1 MKRKVTCFTSM
12 ALAVLMA
19 VSPIAGNSFSV
30 FAAEPSDDTTAIQ
43 VTPTEEELSD
53 EIVVEAD
60 SDAIEVKKEMQASVK
75 VGDTGESDI
84 TVEKEYLAGD
94 SIPVHVTAENPA
106 DKAADF
112 RLYFWDYGETLPEDK
127 AEWSE
132 VLTDACEDVKIAE
145 LQDTDEYIVDLKQ
158 GEDTVQGKVSFISD
172 KDDNDQLA
180 NAYLSIEL
188 PAGAAMDTV
197 FHISS
202 DVAETVTVIPVFGAE
217 SENAFYGDAAAAQ
230 WKENPIVVEADQSED
245 TAETE
250 PETEDADAIVVETEE
265 PADSFLSI
273 YVGESDTETSDE
285 ENSDIEVES
294 ETDAESEISV
304 EAEGKENDAVTDTP
318 DTAELNASDFATMR
332 LVVLADDASVIA
344 NDSDVIGQ
352 YGNVYLLQ
360 FTSIQQA
367 MNAYMYYKDKVTAV
381 EPDAT
386 VEAAAETES
395 VQEAEIAMTEDENP
409 VAMLN
414 EVEASE
420 EVQDAHGVI
429 ALIDTGVSESKNVID
444 RVSVIDDAL
453 EGNEHG
459 DDMVEAIV
467 SQDAEAKI
475 LSIRA
480 MDDNGFGT
488 VSSLVAAMEYAIE
501 QKVDIINLSV
511 YGKATLVTSVLEH
524 EIQKAVEAGIVV
536 IGAAGNDGADVA
548 GYMPGNVEAAYII
561 GAANEDGSRLDTSN
575 FGATVDYNVVA
586 GTTSEAAAL
595 FTGFVAANGMDAVTG
610 VQNNGL
616 IYSADFIS
624 DTWENAGK
632 DKTKTVTLGNTV
644 NGMVQFL
651 TEDGTALEKN
661 MNSYSVGSK
670 VFIKVTPDD
679 NYTLDHMNTYC
690 DGNEF
695 NLDIQYNLETKQFY
709 FEMPDKDI
717 TLQVVFLRNQTP
729 EELSE
734 LAYSSMPK
742 TISRAAKVASNASA
756 RASEYLTVGDYI
768 SYEGYSTNRFSI
780 NGNVAFCLEPKR
792 PTPSQGYHTRVN
804 LYTVANANGSK
815 QSTDR
820 LRAAMWF
827 SYGAPGFDKSMWP
840 DSWIDGQPITDE
852 QLYCLSHIMVAR
864 IFQNGAGDY
873 GTSDEFKDWLW
884 YWCTGN
890 NESSY
895 GQNTYHKIAGR
906 EDEVPDGFTAYI
918 LDTGGDQLVIG
929 YDYVPKQYTN
939 LTVDKKWIDGNN
951 KSGVRPSSVTIQ
963 LYRSDSDKPIKTVTL
978 SASNNW
984 TYTFKNML
992 MKDGSKGYSYSVK
1005 EVSVPNYKSSNK
1017 AWTGAIDN
1025 GYHKVIENTVNLNTD
1040 LTIKKNWSDYDNSL
1054 GARPSSITVNLYRG
1068 TSNPVSTTGT
1078 PYRTATLSASNNWT
1092 YTFKDMPK
1100 QYGNTTYSYAIK
1112 EVDVSS
1118 DYVTSGSVWSGN
1130 DRDGYSKTLTNT
1142 LLVGYLKLHK
1152 DSSLPNVTNGNRCYD
1167 LKGAEYTV
1175 YQTRSGNTLSN
1186 PVGKLTTNSN
1196 GDTNTLRLL
1205 RRTYY
1210 VKETKAATGYELDST
1225 IYTVTISGNHTESKP
1240 YLLNVKDVPGNDPTG
1255 IEIDKIYNGPDTDTV
1270 KKMPLTGTQFTIK
1283 YYDGYYNTEN
1293 ELKGK
1298 TPLRTWVLE
1307 VKEINGR
1314 YMAMLTD
1321 SYLVSGELYRDGAG
1335 QPCLP
1340 LGTITIQE
1348 TKAAPG
1354 YTLDG
1359 YLKDKNG
1366 NVIATDSEL
1375 YVAKITE
1382 DSGAVAL
1389 QGGNEFKGENTPTP
1403 NIIKLKKF
1411 DSDGKTPLAGVTF
1424 EIRNSDGD
1432 LVEETKTNSKGE
1444 IVFDDLYPDV
1454 YTIKETATVDG
1465 HTLLKDPIVIEVPM
1479 MLTDKEVK
1487 DYGIDTKDESVVYNE
1502 ANKTWYIHEFTFEV
1516 TNNVTFK
1523 MPMSG
1528 GFTTPMTFV
1537 PLIAGMGIMGGLG
1550 VVGFRKKRKK

>member
-19 VSPIAGNSFSV
+19 VSPIAGSSFSV

-43 VTPTEEELSD
+43 VTPSKEDVSD
-53 EIVVEAD
+53 EIVVETD
-60 SDAIEVKKEMQASVK
+60 SDAIEVKKEMQASAK
-75 VGDTGESDI
+75 IGDTGESAIVVD
-84 TVEKEYLAGD
+84 TEYHTGD
-94 SIPVHVTAENPA
+94 AVPVHVTAENPT

-158 GEDTVQGKVSFISD
+158 GEDNVQSKASFVSD
-172 KDDNDQLA
+172 KDDKDQLTA
-180 NAYLSIEL
+180 AYLSMEI
-188 PAGAAMDTV
+188 PSGASLDTV

-202 DVAETVTVIPVFGAE
+202 DAAETVTAVPVIDAG
-217 SENAFYGDAAAAQ
+217 SENAFFGDVAAAQ
-230 WKENPIVVEADQSED
+230 WKENPIVVEADEIED
-245 TAETE
+245 ASETE
-250 PETEDADAIVVETEE
+250 PEMEDTDAIVVETEE
-265 PADSFLSI
+265 SADSFLSI
-273 YVGESDTETSDE
+273 YVGDSSAETETEEPVVEEEAETDVNAETETDTDTES
-285 ENSDIEVES
+285 EV
-294 ETDAESEISV
+294 SV
-304 EAEGKENDAVTDTP
+304 EAETEEDDAVTVTP
-318 DTAELNASDFATMR
+318 DTADLNASDFASMR
-332 LVVLADDASVIA
+332 LVVLADDASVIT

-352 YGNVYLLQ
+352 YDNVYLLQ

-367 MNAYMYYKDKVTAV
+367 MNAYTYYKDKVTAV

-386 VEAAAETES
+386 VETAAETES
-395 VQEAEIAMTEDENP
+395 VRTADIAMTEDENP

-429 ALIDTGVSESKNVID
+429 ALIDTGVSESENVID
-444 RVSVIDDAL
+444 RVSVIDDVL
-453 EGNEHG
+453 EGNGHG
-459 DDMVEAIV
+459 DEMVKAIV
-467 SQDAEAKI
+467 SQDAEAEI

-488 VSSLVAAMEYAIE
+488 ISSLVAAMEYAIE

-595 FTGFVAANGMDAVTG
+595 FTGYVSANGLDAVEG
-610 VQNNGL
+610 VLNQGL
-616 IYSADFIS
+616 IYDVEQIEEPNVGENPDS
-624 DTWENAGK
+624 DSSEDSFQVAAK
-632 DKTKTVTLGNTV
+632 KSFKTLVDYWDTNVNVEVV
-644 NGMVQFL
+644 NGSGSVVDDWHESIIGSSNGVDWAYCADPTQKFW
-651 TEDGTALEKN
+651 DGSFTGRNAVN
-661 MNSYSVGSK
+661 
-670 VFIKVTPDD
+670 
-679 NYTLDHMNTYC
+679 
-690 DGNEF
+690 
-695 NLDIQYNLETKQFY
+695 QYNTTIVKKLGALMYWCDTNITCG
-709 FEMPDKDI
+709 MPDHLRYALNTSIVWNVLNKNSGHWVDGWYYAGRGQKDNSGHNMTTHI
-717 TLQVVFLRNQTP
+717 Q
-729 EELSE
+729 
-734 LAYSSMPK
+734 K
-742 TISRAAKVASNASA
+742 
-756 RASEYLTVGDYI
+756 
-768 SYEGYSTNRFSI
+768 
-780 NGNVAFCLEPKR
+780 
-792 PTPSQGYHTRVN
+792 
-804 LYTVANANGSK
+804 LYTTGWEWMNKNYNSMNVNA
-815 QSTDR
+815 T
-820 LRAAMWF
+820 
-827 SYGAPGFDKSMWP
+827 
-840 DSWIDGQPITDE
+840 
-852 QLYCLSHIMVAR
+852 
-864 IFQNGAGDY
+864 
-873 GTSDEFKDWLW
+873 
-884 YWCTGN
+884 YW
-890 NESSY
+890 
-895 GQNTYHKIAGR
+895 
-906 EDEVPDGFTAYI
+906 
-918 LDTGGDQLVIG
+918 
-929 YDYVPKQYTN
+929 
-939 LTVDKKWIDGNN
+939 
-951 KSGVRPSSVTIQ
+951 
-963 LYRSDSDKPIKTVTL
+963 YRSDSQPVITLNYTYNPQTYTSITVNKTWVDGNNTVGIRPASVKVNLYRSTQSPVPTTGKPFKTVTL
-978 SASNNW
+978 SAANNW
-984 TYTFKNML
+984 TYTWENL
-992 MKDGSKGYSYSVK
+992 LK
-1005 EVSVPNYKSSNK
+1005 ESGDTKYNFRITEASVPNGYKGSVSKWSGNNTSGWK
-1017 AWTGAIDN
+1017 ATVTNTIDWS
-1025 GYHKVIENTVNLNTD
+1025 VPITV
-1040 LTIKKNWSDYDNSL
+1040 KKAWSDYNNAH
-1054 GARPSSITVNLYRG
+1054 GVRPSSIQVNLYRSK
-1068 TSNPVSTTGT
+1068 TLPVNTTGT

-1092 YTFKDMPK
+1092 YTFTDCPK
-1100 QYGNTTYSYAIK
+1100 QEGNTSWNYSIA
-1112 EVDVSS
+1112 EVKVPGDYTSS
-1118 DYVTSGSVWSGN
+1118 IGAWSGN
-1130 DRDGYSKTLTNT
+1130 SKDGYAKTVTNT

-1382 DSGAVAL
+1382 DSGAAAL

-1528 GFTTPMTFV
+1528 GLTTPMTFV
-1537 PLIAGMGIMGGLG
+1537 PLIAGMGILGGLG